1 MISPR
6 RKSSRAT
13 ERLLPGQIS
22 YLKKQAECNKEE
34 LLSANISDGCFDHLV
49 LILST
54 NTRKARAEA
63 LIVSRSLSTTIQKPS
78 TFQSNSLLQLTSF
91 GGKTLEER
99 HPYNRR
105 IRLFHLPIAPAPRH
119 PDNGILLELDGDLRL
134 PKETYVKTELPC
146 TIPWSMLRP
155 NYRDLRSQKVLE
167 LKPRS
172 FAQLLQY
179 VDAGIPAERKPLKR
193 ITTARVNY
201 RGPHVPQ
208 RAIALDLP
216 SLLRNML
223 LALLVMVFF
232 YVTLLYLQCLWD
244 RITHWVTEL
253 TVEYLGSWY
262 PFQLVE
268 GG

>member
-22 YLKKQAECNKEE
+22 YLKKRAECNKEE

-63 LIVSRSLSTTIQKPS
+63 LI
-78 TFQSNSLLQLTSF
+78 LTSF